1 MALEHAGRDVRPPRA
16 ATQVLVTGA
25 QLLTRSTQRLLDA
38 CSQAAGG
45 GAGGFGVGVVL
56 GGVLVGDGAAS
67 WCREGTECSI
77 LQLQR
82 SI

>member
-1 MALEHAGRDVRPPRA
+1 MASEHAGRDVHPPCA
-16 ATQVLVTGA
+16 ATEVVVA
-25 QLLTRSTQRLLDA
+25 SPQLLAGSAQRLLDA
-38 CSQAAGG
+38 SAQPCGG
-45 GAGGFGVGVVL
+45 LGSGVVL
-56 GGVLVGDGAAS
+56 GGVLVGDGVAS